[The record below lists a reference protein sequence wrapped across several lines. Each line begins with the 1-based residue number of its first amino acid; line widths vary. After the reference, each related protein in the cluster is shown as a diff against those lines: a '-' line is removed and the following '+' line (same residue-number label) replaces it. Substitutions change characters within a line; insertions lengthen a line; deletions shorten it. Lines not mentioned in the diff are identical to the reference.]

1 MPPARPATAAPRRNP
16 RPAPRKRPRVVARP
30 PLLRVRWERVGRIGL
45 LIVLAVVVGLY
56 VEHTLSYFATRS
68 QAQQQRAVVTR
79 LTRQNAALTKEEKAL
94 NSSSM
99 IISQARALGMVRP
112 NERPYVITGKAA
124 P

>member
-1 MPPARPATAAPRRNP
+1 
-16 RPAPRKRPRVVARP
+16 
-30 PLLRVRWERVGRIGL
+30 LLRVRWERVGRIGL
-45 LIVLAVVVGLY
+45 LVVLAVVVGLY

-68 QAQQQRAVVTR
+68 QAQQQRTVVTR
-79 LTRQNAALTKEEKAL
+79 LTRQNAALTKEQKAL
-94 NSSSM
+94 NSPSM